1 MNKINIAID
10 GWSSCGKSTMAR
22 QMANI
27 LDYTF
32 IDSGAMY
39 RAITLYF
46 LRNNIDFN
54 SEKSVKTALNEIH
67 LRFQK
72 NRETGNQEI
81 CLNGVPVEIDIR
93 SMAVAER
100 VSEVAAIKAVRDFAV
115 AQQQLLGKDKG
126 VVMDGRDI
134 GTVVF
139 PDAELKIFMTASL
152 EVRTKRRLIEL
163 QSKHPEITLQEV
175 GENLR
180 QRDLIDSTREI
191 SPLKQADDAI
201 VLDNTFITPEEQL
214 NLALEW
220 ARKKIEKAN
229 QL

>member
-1 MNKINIAID
+1 
-10 GWSSCGKSTMAR
+10 MAR
-22 QMANI
+22 QMASI

-39 RAITLYF
+39 RAITLFF
-46 LRNNIDFN
+46 LRNKVDLKDENAVQ
-54 SEKSVKTALNEIH
+54 SALRAIN

-81 CLNGVPVEIDIR
+81 CLNGLPVEMDIR

-100 VSEVAAIKAVRDFAV
+100 VSEVAAIKSVRDFAV

-139 PDAELKIFMTASL
+139 PNAELKIFMTASIA
-152 EVRTKRRLIEL
+152 VRTKRRLIEL
-163 QSKHPEITLQEV
+163 QAKHPEITIEEV
-175 GENLR
+175 AENLQ
-180 QRDLIDSTREI
+180 QRDLIDSTRDI

-201 VLDNTFITPEEQL
+201 VLDNTCLTPEEQL
-214 NLALEW
+214 NLAMEW
-220 ARKKIEKAN
+220 ARKEIEN
-229 QL
+229 VN

>member
-1 MNKINIAID
+1 
-10 GWSSCGKSTMAR
+10 MAR
-22 QMANI
+22 QMASI

-39 RAITLYF
+39 RAITLFF
-46 LRNNIDFN
+46 LRNKVDLKDENAVQ
-54 SEKSVKTALNEIH
+54 SALSAIN

-81 CLNGVPVEIDIR
+81 CLNGLPVEMDIR

-100 VSEVAAIKAVRDFAV
+100 VSEVAAIKSVRDFAV

-139 PDAELKIFMTASL
+139 PDAELKIFMTASIA
-152 EVRTKRRLIEL
+152 VRTKRRLIEL
-163 QSKHPEITLQEV
+163 QAKHPEITIEEV
-175 GENLR
+175 AENLQ
-180 QRDLIDSTREI
+180 QRDLIDSTRDI

-201 VLDNTFITPEEQL
+201 VLDNTCLTPEEQL
-214 NLALEW
+214 NLAMEW
-220 ARKKIEKAN
+220 ARKEIEN
-229 QL
+229 VN

>member
-1 MNKINIAID
+1 
-10 GWSSCGKSTMAR
+10 MAR
-22 QMANI
+22 QMASI

-39 RAITLYF
+39 RAITLFF
-46 LRNNIDFN
+46 LRNKVDLKDENAVQ
-54 SEKSVKTALNEIH
+54 SALRAIN

-81 CLNGVPVEIDIR
+81 CLNGLPVEMDIR

-100 VSEVAAIKAVRDFAV
+100 VSEVAAIKSVRDFAV

-139 PDAELKIFMTASL
+139 PDAELKIFMTASIA
-152 EVRTKRRLIEL
+152 VRTKRRLIEL
-163 QSKHPEITLQEV
+163 QAKHPEITIEEV
-175 GENLR
+175 AENLQ
-180 QRDLIDSTREI
+180 QRDLIDSTRDI

-201 VLDNTFITPEEQL
+201 VLDNTCLTPEEQL

-220 ARKKIEKAN
+220 ARKEIEN
-229 QL
+229 VN

>member
-1 MNKINIAID
+1 
-10 GWSSCGKSTMAR
+10 MAR
-22 QMANI
+22 QMASI

-39 RAITLYF
+39 RAITLFF
-46 LRNNIDFN
+46 LRNKVDLKDENAVQ
-54 SEKSVKTALNEIH
+54 SALRAIN

-81 CLNGVPVEIDIR
+81 CLNGLPVEMDIR

-100 VSEVAAIKAVRDFAV
+100 VSEVAAIKSVRDFAV

-139 PDAELKIFMTASL
+139 PDAELKIFMTASIA
-152 EVRTKRRLIEL
+152 VRTKRRLIEL
-163 QSKHPEITLQEV
+163 QAKHPEITIEEV
-175 GENLR
+175 AENLQ
-180 QRDLIDSTREI
+180 QRDLIDSTRDI

-201 VLDNTFITPEEQL
+201 VLDNTCLTPEEQL

-220 ARKKIEKAN
+220 ARKEIENVK
-229 QL
+229 

>member
-22 QMANI
+22 QMASI

-39 RAITLYF
+39 RAITLFF
-46 LRNNIDFN
+46 LRNKVDLKDENAVQ
-54 SEKSVKTALNEIH
+54 SALRAIN

-81 CLNGVPVEIDIR
+81 CLNGLPVEMDIR

-100 VSEVAAIKAVRDFAV
+100 VSEVAAIKSVRDFAV

-139 PDAELKIFMTASL
+139 PDAELKIFMTASIA
-152 EVRTKRRLIEL
+152 VRTKRRLIEL
-163 QSKHPEITLQEV
+163 QAKHPEITIEEV
-175 GENLR
+175 AENLQ
-180 QRDLIDSTREI
+180 QRDLIDSTRDI

-201 VLDNTFITPEEQL
+201 VLDNTCLTPEEQL
-214 NLALEW
+214 NLALAW
-220 ARKKIEKAN
+220 ARKEIEN
-229 QL
+229 VN

>member
-1 MNKINIAID
+1 
-10 GWSSCGKSTMAR
+10 MAR
-22 QMANI
+22 QMASI

-39 RAITLYF
+39 RAITLFF
-46 LRNNIDFN
+46 LRNKVDLKDENAVQ
-54 SEKSVKTALNEIH
+54 SALRAIN

-81 CLNGVPVEIDIR
+81 CLNGLPVEMDIR

-100 VSEVAAIKAVRDFAV
+100 VSEVVAIKSVRDFAV

-139 PDAELKIFMTASL
+139 PDAELKIFMTASIA
-152 EVRTKRRLIEL
+152 VRTKRRLIEL
-163 QSKHPEITLQEV
+163 QAKHPEITIEEV
-175 GENLR
+175 AENLQ
-180 QRDLIDSTREI
+180 QRDLIDSTRDI

-201 VLDNTFITPEEQL
+201 VLDNTCLTPEEQL
-214 NLALEW
+214 NLAMEW
-220 ARKKIEKAN
+220 ARKEIEN
-229 QL
+229 VN

>member
-22 QMANI
+22 QMASI

-39 RAITLYF
+39 RAITLFF
-46 LRNNIDFN
+46 LRNKVDLKDENAVQ
-54 SEKSVKTALNEIH
+54 SALRAIN

-81 CLNGVPVEIDIR
+81 CLNGLPVEMDIR

-100 VSEVAAIKAVRDFAV
+100 VSEVAAIKSVRDFAV

-139 PDAELKIFMTASL
+139 PDAELKIFMTASIA
-152 EVRTKRRLIEL
+152 VRTKRRLIEL
-163 QSKHPEITLQEV
+163 QAKHPEITIEEV
-175 GENLR
+175 AENLQ
-180 QRDLIDSTREI
+180 QRDLIDSTRDI

-201 VLDNTFITPEEQL
+201 VLDNTCLTPEEQL

-220 ARKKIEKAN
+220 ARKEIENVK
-229 QL
+229 

>member
-1 MNKINIAID
+1 
-10 GWSSCGKSTMAR
+10 MAR
-22 QMANI
+22 QMASI

-39 RAITLYF
+39 RAITLFF
-46 LRNNIDFN
+46 LRNKVDLKDENAVQ
-54 SEKSVKTALNEIH
+54 SALRAIN

-81 CLNGVPVEIDIR
+81 CLNGLPVEMDIR

-100 VSEVAAIKAVRDFAV
+100 VSEVAAIKSVRDFAV

-139 PDAELKIFMTASL
+139 PDAELKIFMTPSIA
-152 EVRTKRRLIEL
+152 VRTKRRLIEL
-163 QSKHPEITLQEV
+163 QAKHPEITIEEV
-175 GENLR
+175 AENLQ
-180 QRDLIDSTREI
+180 QRDLIDSTRDI

-201 VLDNTFITPEEQL
+201 VLDNTCLTPEEQL

-220 ARKKIEKAN
+220 ARKEIEN
-229 QL
+229 VN